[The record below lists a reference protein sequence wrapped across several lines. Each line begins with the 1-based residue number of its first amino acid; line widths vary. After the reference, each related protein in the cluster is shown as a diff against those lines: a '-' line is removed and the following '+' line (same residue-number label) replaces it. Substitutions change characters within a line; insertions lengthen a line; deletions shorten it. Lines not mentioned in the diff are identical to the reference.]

1 MTDTVKTKLTQSLNL
16 VTDALVDECNESIPL
31 LFGNHQAWKVHD
43 IKQDVVRIVARLS
56 TRVFLG
62 PELSSNEQWL
72 RIARDYTVD
81 AFTAAQTLLA
91 LPKLVQ
97 PAAAWLLPICQRL
110 RKEVKE
116 GRRLIE
122 PIVDQ

>member
-1 MTDTVKTKLTQSLNL
+1 MTDIVKTKLTQSLNL
-16 VTDALVDECNESIPL
+16 VTDALVEECNDSIPTF
-31 LFGNHQAWKVHD
+31 FGDHQAWKVHD

-56 TRVFLG
+56 SRVFLG
-62 PELSSNEQWL
+62 PELSRNEQWL

-97 PAAAWLLPICQRL
+97 PTAAWFLPVCRRL
-110 RKEVKE
+110 RNEVKE

-122 PIVDQ
+122 PIVNQ